1 MISIQK
7 NMINNIR
14 IESISQLHDLIGYDP
29 PKHPLITLIDVSKI
43 TPNMSTIELHVT
55 TDFYAISLKE
65 GKSCINK
72 YGREYYDFQE
82 GSLTFVSPG
91 QEIYVDE
98 DNLEMKNSSGWILC
112 FHPDL
117 IFKTSLSMKI
127 NQYTFFSYE
136 LKEALHL
143 SSEEKNKITNIVND
157 IRTEFNLII
166 DDFSQDLIVSF
177 VELLLNHCKRFYGR
191 QFITRGKVHKEAILK
206 FKEFLQNYFESNQPE
221 LHGLLSV
228 KFCAIKMGYSTN
240 YLSDLLKKE
249 TGKNTQEHIYY
260 YMIEKAKKML
270 LETNQPIN
278 RIANTLGFEY
288 PQHFS
293 KLFKS
298 KTGMSPI
305 EYRN

>member
-1 MISIQK
+1 MV
-7 NMINNIR
+7 NNIH
-14 IESISQLHDLIGYDP
+14 IESISQLHDLIGYEK

-43 TPNMSTIELHVT
+43 NPILSTMELHIT

-65 GKSCINK
+65 GDSCRNK
-72 YGREYYDFQE
+72 YGRQYYDFQE

-98 DNLEMKNSSGWILC
+98 DNSKVKSSSGWILC

-117 IFKTSLSMKI
+117 IFKSSLAIKI

-136 LKEALHL
+136 SKEALHL
-143 SSEEKNKITNIVND
+143 SDEEKIKITGIVNE
-157 IRTEFNLII
+157 IRNEFNQNI

-177 VELLLNHCKRFYGR
+177 VELLLNYCKRFYGR
-191 QFITRGKVHKEAILK
+191 QFITRAKVHKEAILRFEELLK
-206 FKEFLQNYFESNQPE
+206 DYFDSTQPE
-221 LHGLLSV
+221 LDGLLSV
-228 KFCAIKMGYSTN
+228 KFCAYKMGYSPN
-240 YLSDLLKKE
+240 YLSDLIKKE

-270 LETNQPIN
+270 IETDEPIN
-278 RIANTLGFEY
+278 RIATRLGFEY

-293 KLFKS
+293 KLFKN
-298 KTGMSPI
+298 KTGVSPI